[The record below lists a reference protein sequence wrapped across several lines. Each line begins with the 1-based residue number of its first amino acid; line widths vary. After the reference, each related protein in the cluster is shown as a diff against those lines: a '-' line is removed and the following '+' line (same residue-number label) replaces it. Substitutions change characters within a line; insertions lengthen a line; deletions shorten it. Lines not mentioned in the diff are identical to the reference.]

1 MVRHVLENGPEP
13 ARKRRMR
20 ISRGHASVLVGA
32 VGVLLAF
39 LGCTELGRPGHN
51 VIAVMDVIHK
61 CGEAP
66 VASIR
71 EKYNYEG
78 RPVEAIHSL
87 RLAEIMQDVGM
98 IKASNSEDG
107 SVEVQVERKS
117 GSFVEVWIGR
127 AVFPSGWGDYLLV
140 LQMTHREHLGFIEKV
155 CWVREQHEPPTQYWF
170 LDLKERRIEFD
181 WPASA
186 DYPHAFDV
194 TLPDRSLYP
203 YVGDIALKVRIQPH
217 KILK

>member
-1 MVRHVLENGPEP
+1 MVRRVSENGPEP

-20 ISRGHASVLVGA
+20 ISRWQASVLAGA
-32 VGVLLAF
+32 AGMLLGF
-39 LGCTELGRPGHN
+39 SGCTELGRPRHN
-51 VIAVMDVIHK
+51 VIEVRDVIHK
-61 CGEAP
+61 FGEAP
-66 VASIR
+66 VASVR

-78 RPVEAIHSL
+78 RSVETIHSL
-87 RLAEIMQDVGM
+87 RLAEILQDVGI

-107 SVEVQVERKS
+107 SVEVQVERRA
-117 GSFVEVWIGR
+117 GRFVEVWIGR
-127 AVFPSGWGDYLLV
+127 GVFPSGWGDYLLI
-140 LQMTHREHLGFIEKV
+140 LQMAHREHLGFIEKV

-170 LDLKERRIEFD
+170 LDLRERRIEID

-194 TLPDRSLYP
+194 TLPDRSLCP
-203 YVGDIALKVRIQPH
+203 YVGDIALTVRIQPH